1 MSKKFWFKPIKWD
14 KKVINLAL
22 EVGFDAILVPAD
34 LVSQVRELSKIKI
47 ISDSKDA
54 DLVIGKDCFE
64 VKINSHDDEKKV
76 IKHQGKVPVIIYNSD
91 WTIIPLENLISQTT
105 NLIQHVHSQKEA
117 KLALETME
125 RGADGVLLETEDL
138 GEIKKMTDLIRASQN
153 ENLSLVE
160 AEIESVEELGIG
172 DRVIVDTA
180 SILAPGQ
187 GMLVGD
193 SSSAMFLVYNENVEN
208 PYVNAR
214 PFRVNAGGAHAYIR
228 MPGDKTSY
236 LGDLENGKKALA
248 VDIKGNT
255 EQVIIGRIKIEK
267 RPMLMVR
274 AKVGKRKVSLVMQ
287 NAETIRL
294 TKPDGDYISVTRLK
308 KGDKVLSFL
317 QEEGVGRHFGQK
329 LKESITEK

>member
-1 MSKKFWFKPIKWD
+1 
-14 KKVINLAL
+14 
-22 EVGFDAILVPAD
+22 
-34 LVSQVRELSKIKI
+34 
-47 ISDSKDA
+47 
-54 DLVIGKDCFE
+54 
-64 VKINSHDDEKKV
+64 
-76 IKHQGKVPVIIYNSD
+76 
-91 WTIIPLENLISQTT
+91 
-105 NLIQHVHSQKEA
+105 
-117 KLALETME
+117 
-125 RGADGVLLETEDL
+125 L